1 MALANESGSQGRA
14 RPAFAICDDGRIV
27 TRSWRPTRG
36 AYSDFGY
43 IPLATTVTNFAF
55 PVIQANNIRA
65 LPPGMQS
72 ALSLVIRESTEEQ
85 MKVRTKVKAG
95 GIATDPDSLNVIMA
109 TEF

>member
-1 MALANESGSQGRA
+1 
-14 RPAFAICDDGRIV
+14 
-27 TRSWRPTRG
+27 
-36 AYSDFGY
+36 
-43 IPLATTVTNFAF
+43 
-55 PVIQANNIRA
+55 
-65 LPPGMQS
+65 MQS